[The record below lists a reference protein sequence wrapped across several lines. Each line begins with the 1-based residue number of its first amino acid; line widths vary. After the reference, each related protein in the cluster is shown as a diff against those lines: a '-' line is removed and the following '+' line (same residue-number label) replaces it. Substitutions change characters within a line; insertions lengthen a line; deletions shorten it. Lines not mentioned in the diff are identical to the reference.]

1 MILYRKSPQL
11 RLQRAH
17 VPAPP
22 YWAATTISP
31 YGAKRG
37 TPVSIDYLTLSA
49 TSADRVE
56 VNVCDNVRDELERST
71 QRRPVDEPALIDA
84 TEFAEVVFGRADDA
98 LRFCNATDC
107 GVIHLVSTRGALPSS
122 VTDRVVV
129 AIAAWPLDVERLAAL
144 FAEANA
150 RGLRW
155 GVLVPVVFPVTTDLA
170 GLAQLAVAAEGASF
184 FAGIAIEADAPARK
198 AIAQTYAVA
207 NDSESY
213 EMLFHADLEPLQT
226 ATERHVAALAAE
238 IGADDFIVP
247 PRWERRSN
255 WNGSVLLTLTA
266 TRMLAMKLDVETAS
280 RIARSARLVAQLEKP
295 IARIAE
301 AANLS
306 IVEALD
312 EISVDALT
320 EWLETGRSSFVDHV
334 NKQWRLRRDSGL

>member
-1 MILYRKSPQL
+1 LILYRKSPQL

-22 YWAATTISP
+22 WWAATTIAP
-31 YGAKRG
+31 YGPKRG
-37 TPVSIDYLTLSA
+37 FPVSIDYLALTASA
-49 TSADRVE
+49 PDRAE
-56 VNVCDNVRDELERST
+56 VNVCENVRDELERAT

-84 TEFAEVVFGRADDA
+84 TELAEVVFARADEA
-98 LRFCNATDC
+98 LRFCAATDC
-107 GVIHLVSTRGALPSS
+107 GVIHLVSTRGVLPAN

-129 AIAAWPLDVERLAAL
+129 AIAAWPLDLDRLTQL
-144 FAEANA
+144 FADA
-150 RGLRW
+150 RARSLRW
-155 GVLVPVVFPVTTDLA
+155 GVFVPIVFPITTQLDA
-170 GLAQLAVAAEGASF
+170 LAQLAAAAEGATF
-184 FAGIAIEADAPARK
+184 FAAVPIDADANARK
-198 AIAQTYAVA
+198 AIAQTKQVS
-207 NDSESY
+207 DDRETY

-238 IGADDFIVP
+238 IGADDFVVP

-255 WNGSVLLTLTA
+255 WNGAVLLTLTA

-295 IARIAE
+295 IERIAE

-312 EISVDALT
+312 EISIDALT
-320 EWLETGRSSFVDHV
+320 EWLETGRSSYVDHV
-334 NKQWRLRRDSGL
+334 NKQWRLRRDRGI